1 MLKKKYILL
10 ALIIV
15 SSLSISFSVSL
26 ADDPSND
33 SSKVTIFQDATCAE
47 QKLQLN
53 GFGDRKKFFIK
64 LYVASLYVQ
73 EKVFDGG
80 TFLQMEQASCMR
92 LNITSS
98 KITSE
103 KMIKATREGFENS
116 TQGNTAPIEAEIKTF
131 LSWLEQPIKKGD
143 EFEFAFIPHNATHVS
158 KNGKLIGTIE
168 SKEFSQALFGIWLGD
183 SPAQDD
189 LKDRLLGELS
199 LRK

>member
-1 MLKKKYILL
+1 MLKKIIFLL
-10 ALIIV
+10 ALIITF
-15 SSLSISFSVSL
+15 SSSISL
-26 ADDPSND
+26 ADDSG
-33 SSKVTIFQDATCAE
+33 KVTLFQDATCAE

-73 EKVFDGG
+73 EKVHDGNA
-80 TFLQMEQASCMR
+80 FLKMSQAACMR

-103 KMIKATREGFENS
+103 KMIKATREGFENA
-116 TQGNTAPIEAEIKTF
+116 TQGNTAPIEAEIETF

-158 KNGKLIGTIE
+158 KNGQLVGTIE

-183 SPAQDD
+183 MPAQSD
-189 LKDRLLGELS
+189 LKDKLLGYLS

>member
-1 MLKKKYILL
+1 MLKKIIIFL
-10 ALIIV
+10 ALIITF
-15 SSLSISFSVSL
+15 SSSISL
-26 ADDPSND
+26 ADDLG
-33 SSKVTIFQDATCAE
+33 KVTLFQDATCAE

-73 EKVFDGG
+73 EKIHDGSL
-80 TFLQMEQASCMR
+80 FLEMAQAACMR

-116 TQGNTAPIEAEIKTF
+116 TQGNTAPIETEIETF
-131 LSWLEQPIKKGD
+131 LSWLKQLIKKGD

-158 KNGKLIGTIE
+158 RNGKLIGTIE
-168 SKEFSQALFGIWLGD
+168 SKEFAQALFGIWLGD
-183 SPAQDD
+183 MPAQND
-189 LKDRLLGELS
+189 LKDKLLGKIS